1 MSNLKMEEL
10 NRRRASCVII
20 EDTLRSPRE
29 SLKPSQHSPQPSI
42 KQNGSRANSLHVA
55 VQNRRASIIST
66 SQDNLLTVA
75 AGHSRND
82 IFRDASNENLIIM
95 VSFQLLRWYN
105 HMFDYVTDPYNP
117 NAAAVLLII

>member
-10 NRRRASCVII
+10 NRRRASCIII

-29 SLKPSQHSPQPSI
+29 SLKPSQHSPQPSV

-66 SQDNLLTVA
+66 SQDNLLDVT

-82 IFRDASNENLIIM
+82 IFRDVSNENLLIM
-95 VSFQLLRWYN
+95 VSFQHLGW
-105 HMFDYVTDPYNP
+105 
-117 NAAAVLLII
+117 

>member
-10 NRRRASCVII
+10 NRRRASCII
-20 EDTLRSPRE
+20 VEDTLRSPRE

-82 IFRDASNENLIIM
+82 RDASNENLLIM
-95 VSFQLLRWYN
+95 VSFQHLKMVKYLN
-105 HMFDYVTDPYNP
+105 M
-117 NAAAVLLII
+117 